1 MRIGF
6 IGSGSMA
13 AAMARG
19 WAGADGYDGELLFT
33 DSGSGRAAAIAE
45 EVGGRAAPDNSALA
59 SEADLVVLAV
69 KPAHLG
75 PVITGLTVPGKPI
88 LSVLGGTSLDALAR
102 ALPTVPLA
110 RVMPNLAVENR
121 QGVLCYDAGEEVDE
135 KLDNRLKEL
144 LGLLGTVIEVD
155 DSQID
160 AATAVMGCSPAYV
173 ALLAETLIAGA
184 VREGIDPELARQM
197 VVETVAGTG
206 VLLREHSPE
215 EVRDAVA
222 SPGGSTEAGLE
233 KLEKKKFRKTLQR
246 AIDASLEKMRG

>member
-6 IGSGSMA
+6 IGSGNMA

-19 WAGADGYDGELLFT
+19 WAGADGFDGELLFT
-33 DSGSGRAAAIAE
+33 DGGSGRAAAIAE
-45 EVGGRAAPDNSALA
+45 EVGGRTSPDNGALA
-59 SEADLVVLAV
+59 ADADLVVLAV

-88 LSVLGGTSLDALAR
+88 LSVLGATSLTVLAK
-102 ALPTVPLA
+102 ALPTIPLA
-110 RVMPNLAVENR
+110 RVMPNLAVESR
-121 QGVLCYDAGEEVDE
+121 QGVLCYDAGDAVDK
-135 KLDNRLKEL
+135 KLDARLKEL

-173 ALLAETLIAGA
+173 ALVAETLIEGA
-184 VREGIDPELARQM
+184 VREGIDPDLARRM

-206 VLLREHSPE
+206 ALLRERPPE
-215 EVRDAVA
+215 DVRHAVA
-222 SPGGSTEAGLE
+222 SPGGSTEAGL
-233 KLEKKKFRKTLQR
+233 KVLEKKKFRKSLQR

>member
-6 IGSGSMA
+6 IGSGNMA

-19 WAGADGYDGELLFT
+19 WAGADGFDGELLFT
-33 DSGSGRAAAIAE
+33 DGGSGRAAALAE
-45 EVGGRAAPDNSALA
+45 EVGGRTSPDNGALA
-59 SEADLVVLAV
+59 SDADLVVLAV

-88 LSVLGGTSLDALAR
+88 LSVLGGTSLVALSK

-121 QGVLCYDAGEEVDE
+121 QGVLCYDAGDKVDE
-135 KLDNRLKEL
+135 KLDARLKEL

-160 AATAVMGCSPAYV
+160 AATAVMGCSPAYL
-173 ALLAETLIAGA
+173 ALVAETLIEGA
-184 VREGIDPELARQM
+184 IREGIDPELARRM

-206 VLLREHSPE
+206 ALLRDHSPE
-215 EVRDAVA
+215 EVRKAVA
-222 SPGGSTEAGLE
+222 SPGGSTEAGLR

>member
-1 MRIGF
+1 MKIGF

-19 WAGADGYDGELLFT
+19 WAGADGFDGELLFT
-33 DSGSGRAAAIAE
+33 DGGSGRAAAIAE
-45 EVGGRAAPDNSALA
+45 EVGGRAAPDNGALA
-59 SEADLVVLAV
+59 SDADLIVLAV

-75 PVITGLTVPGKPI
+75 PVITGLTEPGKPI
-88 LSVLGGTSLDALAR
+88 LSVLGGTSLATLAK

-121 QGVLCYDAGEEVDE
+121 QGVLCYDAGDEVDK
-135 KLDNRLKEL
+135 KLDARLKKL

-160 AATAVMGCSPAYV
+160 AATAVMGCSPAYI
-173 ALLAETLIAGA
+173 ALVAETLIEGA
-184 VREGIDPELARQM
+184 VREGIDPGLARQM

-206 VLLREHSPE
+206 ALLRDRSPE
-215 EVRDAVA
+215 EVREAVA
-222 SPGGSTEAGLE
+222 SPGGSTEAGLK